1 MIKLKQLRKPVSM
14 GLSLLLAFSIVHPVY
29 AQNSSSSKIDMKSS
43 LAEVSTSK
51 VSTKLTKA
59 FEGSEYVTYL
69 VKMKEQV
76 DTAAVSKQAMQKASI
91 AKETPSASKLS
102 VRNSVVSSLR
112 ETASRTQYSIENY
125 LEKEIDLGKVK
136 EYKSYFIV
144 NSLAVT
150 STKEV
155 MEQIALLPEV
165 EKILPNETR
174 YLDKAEVSKQ
184 AAGVSPAKE
193 AARSSAKE
201 PAVKEQPAVNDSA
214 SQGAAAKEAD
224 SKVKK
229 QTENVEWNIDYIN
242 APAVWE
248 RGIDGTGIV
257 VANLDSGVDYT
268 HPALRSKWRG
278 LDASGSV
285 VDPELSWYDP
295 HSGAALPADAD
306 GHGTHTMGTMV
317 GSEADGTN
325 RIGVAPGAK
334 WIGVRIFN
342 PETTDAIILD
352 GGQWL
357 LAPVDAEG
365 NLHPELAPDVVNN
378 SWGGGAGLD
387 EWFRPMVQAW
397 RDAQI
402 FPEFSAGNV
411 RLGNPGGPGSV
422 ANPANY
428 PESFATGAT
437 DINGN
442 LGSFSLLGPSP
453 YDEIKPEVSAPGVN
467 IRSAVPGGTYEGGWN
482 GTSMAG
488 PHTTALA
495 ALLLQANHSLNVDQL
510 EQIIMDTATPRTDSS
525 YPVSPNNGYGHG
537 IINALDA
544 VGSVLEGIGTV
555 SGRVVTAGDDLEEPV
570 LEHTPVNTA
579 FTGLDIP
586 LTAHVTDNVAVVSVE
601 AFARTKGTKQYVYLP
616 MNRIEGDT
624 KAGTYTATIP
634 AFLIEPEGVEYYIRV
649 NDYGNNG
656 FDSKVYSVAVSNG
669 VKPGYLQDF
678 EADQLGFTTGGTGS
692 TWVWGAPVSGPK
704 AAYSGEKVIATNL
717 QGTYLPN
724 SNAYLLAPPID
735 LTESPEGAL
744 LTFKH
749 WYDLENNLDFGK
761 VYIASEDSDYVFEE
775 LLSYTGASGEW
786 KTQYVDLRDYAGQ
799 QVFIQFNL
807 NSDATVQKSG
817 WYIDDFAVLELDDIA
832 PEAPS
837 ALTAAADILGNV
849 TLNWTGS
856 NDEDLESYAVYR
868 SETAGSYDEPIGTVR
883 STSFTDTTTETN
895 TTYYYTVAALDYS
908 GNVSEKS
915 NEVSIKVE
923 VPEDIYIDQFDG
935 NDDNGWTHAGTKDEW
950 ERGIPKTGPM
960 SAVSPPNVWATDL
973 DNTYENGS
981 NYSLI
986 SPVIDLT
993 DVSEATLT
1001 FNHWY
1006 EIEGGY
1012 DFGYVEAT
1020 KDGGTTWTELGK
1032 FSHNTNGKQWTPV
1045 FYGLNAL
1052 TGNEVQFRFRLTSDN
1067 SVVRTGWFI
1076 DDFRV
1081 LGVTAET
1088 ETEDNA
1094 VVLTGDK
1101 PKPSYDNP
1109 WYKITRTDKAEFN
1122 KIKPQEPAAEK
1133 PGTSSV
1139 QPQSLP
1145 ASATVTVLETGRS
1158 VKTDSSTGKYSF
1170 THIAGE
1176 YTLKAEAYGYYPQT
1190 KSVTISDGSG
1200 AKANFNL
1207 ETIPYGQIKGVVKD
1221 ERTGQPLADASV
1233 LVVEDAKVAEVRTGS
1248 DGSFT
1253 LQVLEGTYTLS
1264 VRAADYYSTK
1274 VTVTV
1279 PGNGTV
1285 ESSIALKPFIGFPG
1299 EIAYDDGS
1307 AENARSFNAADN
1319 AWAVRMTPELETA
1332 QVTGASFRFWNTE
1345 WPVPGGTAFKYTV
1358 YDASGA
1364 GGAPGKMLAGPFEGT
1379 ALRNDQW
1386 TSVEFPEPV
1395 IVTGDFYIVYIQ
1407 TAAGTSAPGL
1417 ATDENGTYAAR
1428 SWQRVSGAWSVSPA
1442 EEGNYMIRAVVKYPV
1457 NAPVL
1462 TTPAN
1467 TYTNQSTYAISGTSP
1482 ASGAQIKFY
1491 NGKDAAGTT
1500 TVNNGTFSHDVK
1512 LRAGVNVITAE
1523 AIIDGKTTDRSLPV
1537 IIILDQTKPQLNIV
1551 SPAEGS
1557 RINTEVVHVTG
1568 NVVEQFLDK
1577 VTVNGVTVQVDRDR
1591 KFSHRVLVNE
1601 GENIITITAGDLA
1614 GNQTTVT
1621 RKVYVE
1627 TGAPELTDITPAEDV
1642 HITSG
1647 ESVTVSVKSKPGLQA
1662 SFRIQLPLNL
1672 NSGSEGEIP
1681 LVETEPGLYTGT
1693 YTTPASLVLEGGV
1706 IVIRAQDAAG
1716 NKAEAQAA
1724 GRLFVSAGQENEQ
1737 EQVEGQP
1744 ASDKDGEADTGAKPD
1759 ETAGDAI
1766 PSEGLES

>member
-1 MIKLKQLRKPVSM
+1 MIKLKPLRKPVSM
-14 GLSLLLAFSIVHPVY
+14 GLSLLLALSMALPVS

-51 VSTKLTKA
+51 VNAKLTKA

-76 DTAAVSKQAMQKASI
+76 DTKAVSKQAMEKATI
-91 AKETPSASKLS
+91 AKETPSATKLS

-184 AAGVSPAKE
+184 PASVSPAKD
-193 AARSSAKE
+193 SVQSPAKE
-201 PAVKEQPAVNDSA
+201 SA
-214 SQGAAAKEAD
+214 SQGTATKEAD

-242 APAVWE
+242 APAIWE

-278 LDASGSV
+278 LDASGNV

-295 HSGAALPADAD
+295 HSGATLPADGD

-317 GSEADGTN
+317 GSEANGTN
-325 RIGVAPGAK
+325 KIGVAPGAK

-357 LAPVDAEG
+357 IAPVDAEG

-453 YDEIKPEVSAPGVN
+453 YGEIKPEVSAPGVN

-510 EQIIMDTATPRTDSS
+510 EQIIMDTATPRTDSKF
-525 YPVSPNNGYGHG
+525 PVTPNNGYGHG

-616 MNRIEGDT
+616 MNRIEGDS

-656 FDSKVYSVAVSNG
+656 FESKVYNIAVSNG

-749 WYDLENNLDFGK
+749 WYDIENNLDFGK
-761 VYIASEDSDYVFEE
+761 VYIASEDNDYVFEE
-775 LLSYTGASGEW
+775 LLSYTGTSGGW
-786 KTQYVDLRDYAGQ
+786 KTQYIDLRDYAGQ

-807 NSDATVQKSG
+807 TSDASVQKAG
-817 WYIDDFAVLELDDIA
+817 WYIDDFAVQELDDIA
-832 PEAPS
+832 PGTPS
-837 ALTAAADILGNV
+837 ALSATADILGNV

-856 NDEDLESYAVYR
+856 DDEDLESYVVYR
-868 SETAGSYDEPIGTVR
+868 SETASSGYEAVGTVKK
-883 STSFTDTTTETN
+883 TTFTDTATESN
-895 TTYYYTVAALDYS
+895 ATYYYTVAARDYS
-908 GNVSEKS
+908 GNESEKS
-915 NEVSIKVE
+915 NEVSITVE
-923 VPEDIYIDQFDG
+923 VPEDIYIDSFDG

-950 ERGIPKTGPM
+950 ERGIPLTGPL

-981 NYSLI
+981 NYSLV

-993 DVSEATLT
+993 DVSDATLT

-1045 FYGLNAL
+1045 FYGLDAL
-1052 TGNEVQFRFRLTSDN
+1052 SGNEVQFRFRLTSDN

-1081 LGVTAET
+1081 LGVATPTVTKDE
-1088 ETEDNA
+1088 A
-1094 VVLTGDK
+1094 VVLSSDK
-1101 PKPSYDNP
+1101 PKPDYDNP
-1109 WYKITRTDKAEFN
+1109 WYKVTRTDKAEFN
-1122 KIKPQEPAAEK
+1122 KTKQQEPAIKK
-1133 PGTSSV
+1133 PGTGSV

-1170 THIAGE
+1170 THVAGE

-1190 KSVTISDGSG
+1190 KTVTITDGGG

-1207 ETIPYGQIKGVVKD
+1207 EMIPYGQIKGVVKD
-1221 ERTGQPLADASV
+1221 ERSGQPVADASV
-1233 LVVEDAKVAEVRTGS
+1233 LVVEDAKVAEVRTGA

-1253 LQVLEGTYTLS
+1253 LQVLEGSYTLS
-1264 VRAADYYSTK
+1264 VRAADYYSKK

-1285 ESSIALKPFIGFPG
+1285 DSNIALKPFIGFPG
-1299 EIAYDDGS
+1299 EIAYDDGT
-1307 AENARSFNAADN
+1307 AENARAFNAADN

-1345 WPVPGGTAFKYTV
+1345 WPVPGGTAFQYAV

-1364 GGAPGKMLAGPFEGT
+1364 GGAPGKKLAGPFNGT

-1386 TSVEFPEPV
+1386 TSVEFPEPI

-1407 TAAGTSAPGL
+1407 SLAGTAAPGL
-1417 ATDENGTYAAR
+1417 ATDEDGTYAAR
-1428 SWQRVSGAWSVSPA
+1428 SWQRVSGAWSASPA
-1442 EEGNYMIRAVVKYPV
+1442 EEGNYMIRAVVQYPV

-1462 TTPAN
+1462 TPPAN
-1467 TYTNQSTYAISGTSP
+1467 TYTNQSTFTIAGTSP

-1491 NGKDAAGTT
+1491 NGKDAAGIT
-1500 TVNNGTFSHDVK
+1500 TVNNGKFSYGVK

-1523 AIIDGKTTDRSLPV
+1523 AVINGKTTDRSLPV
-1537 IIILDQTKPQLNIV
+1537 IIILDQTNPQVNGV

-1568 NVVEQFLDK
+1568 SVVEQFLDK
-1577 VTVNGVTVQVDRDR
+1577 VTVNGQTVQVDRDR
-1591 KFSHRVLVNE
+1591 KFSHRVLVNK
-1601 GENIITITAGDLA
+1601 GENIITIVATDLA
-1614 GNQTTVT
+1614 GNKTTVT

-1627 TGAPELTDITPAEDV
+1627 TEAPELTDITPAQDV
-1642 HITSG
+1642 RITSG
-1647 ESVTVSVKSKPGLQA
+1647 ESLNVSFKSKPGLQA
-1662 SFRIQLPLNL
+1662 SFRVQLPLNL
-1672 NSGSEGEIP
+1672 NADGAGEVP
-1681 LVETEPGLYTGT
+1681 LVETEPGIYTGS
-1693 YTTPASLVLEGGV
+1693 YTTPANLVLEGGV

-1716 NKAEAQAA
+1716 NKAEAQAT
-1724 GRLFVSAGQENEQ
+1724 GKLFVHAEQGENKA
-1737 EQVEGQP
+1737 EGQP
-1744 ASDKDGEADTGAKPD
+1744 APEKEAEAGSDLKSDPTDTGSNPA
-1759 ETAGDAI
+1759 E
-1766 PSEGLES
+1766 SLEP